1 MIFSTRSGGRLMQSE
16 IQIFDPSRI
25 GLKKGINL
33 VEASAGTGKTYAIAM
48 LVLRFVAELDIPID
62 KLLVVTFGKA
72 ASEELKTRIRAR
84 LSQARDLL
92 QGKSVDPDQ
101 TLADWAVRV
110 TNRELML
117 SRLELALYDIDRAGI
132 FTIHSFC
139 QRMLQ
144 EQALESGQLFD
155 VELLADI
162 DHIRAQ
168 VVDDYWRTHV
178 YRLASLPCSILTA
191 SFPTPEL
198 LYASVGAASA
208 AARIE
213 PETADI
219 NASLARLETAFDRM
233 TSWWQANGPGLFS
246 FYAQAVADQKFK
258 GGFCADFEDWWQGI
272 AGFFGGADS
281 GPPAK
286 LHLLSRAGLLG
297 ELNGNKLRG
306 EARKLDFLAA
316 WPLPEGEITELL
328 QAGDDLLLSF
338 RVGLAAALKEG
349 IEQRLLQLGT
359 MSFNDLIL
367 RLSAALHNDRSGDL
381 RRILQE
387 RYRAALI
394 DEFQDT
400 DAAQWHIF
408 STLFG
413 GGGHFLY
420 LIGDPKQA
428 IYRFRGADIFSYFT
442 AKKFADA
449 HLTLNRNYR
458 SHPHLVEEVN
468 RLFGARPQPFG
479 FPEATMA
486 YHPVVPAK
494 AVKDFFL
501 RRDGRISAAMIY
513 CQLPESEKK
522 EGRWSSGR
530 AAEEILRFTVRE
542 VVRLLGPENPALL
555 AGKDGPRPV
564 QPKDIA
570 ILVRSNRQAE
580 QHLQAFAQA
589 AIPAVVA
596 SRQSVFTTVAAREIG
611 SLLAAIAAPGDILL
625 LKTAMTI
632 PWFGLSGDALQG
644 IWQDETVF
652 DRWHSRFQSYFRLWQ
667 EQGFLT
673 MMSRLLVDEGV
684 FATLAGETLAE
695 RHIANIAHLLEL
707 IQAAESTDNLGC
719 GQTLQWLRTMMSGG
733 HGVED
738 IELRLESDEEAVR
751 IVTMHS
757 AKGLEYP
764 IVLCPCLWNRSDR
777 LSREKFAVACNE
789 DESGLVVDLGSPRF
803 EERKEKAATEELA
816 EELRLLY
823 VAVTRAQ
830 VCCYIFWADVKAT
843 GTVADSFSAA
853 LGYLLFPEGPVDF
866 PSQQAVLQSLA
877 KQDSVE
883 YCLVAGDETAG
894 YQGAAPAVT
903 VLAPLQPSGRSLRT
917 DWQMSSYSAM
927 AALSEHEDQLPADRP
942 VVESGPIACPGLP
955 AGAGFGNVVHN
966 ILERVPFSAIAAGGD
981 ISEELSR
988 QCTRYGVR
996 VEAGSLQQLLH
1007 TIVTTPLSVEAD
1019 SDFSLAGLDH
1029 GRSVREMPFYFHP
1042 DRIATEEINTILAD
1056 DPTVTPLAR
1065 RVMQGYLTGFVDLFC
1080 EHRGRYYILDYK
1092 TNYLGDLASDYAPDN
1107 LVRAMEAHNYGL
1119 QYWIYTLV
1127 LHRHLTNVLPGY
1139 TYEDRFG
1146 GVMYLFVRGMEPARP
1161 GSGVYFFLPEKGIL
1175 DRLSACVGGGA

>member
-1 MIFSTRSGGRLMQSE
+1 MPPESQV
-16 IQIFDPSRI
+16 FDSSRI

-84 LSQARDLL
+84 LAQARDLL
-92 QGKSVDPDQ
+92 QDKSTDPDQ
-101 TLADWAVRV
+101 TLADWAARV

-178 YRLASLPCSILTA
+178 YGLAPLPCSILTA

-198 LYASVGAASA
+198 LYASVRAATNA
-208 AARIE
+208 TRVE
-213 PETADI
+213 PETAGI
-219 NASLARLETAFDRM
+219 SVALNLLETAFARM
-233 TSWWQANGPGLFS
+233 SSWWQVHSPALS
-246 FYAQAVADQKFK
+246 VFYVQAVADQKFK
-258 GGFCADFEDWWQGI
+258 SGFCSNFEVWWQGL
-272 AGFFGGADS
+272 AGFFSGADHEL
-281 GPPAK
+281 PAN
-286 LHLLSRAGLLG
+286 LHLLSRAGLLD

-306 EARKLDFLAA
+306 ESKKLDFLAA
-316 WPLPEGEITELL
+316 WPLPESEIAELL

-338 RVGLAAALKEG
+338 RVGLAAALRDEVG
-349 IEQRLLQLGT
+349 QRLLQLGT
-359 MSFNDLIL
+359 MSFNDLIF
-367 RLSAALHNDRSGDL
+367 RLSAALKEERSGDL

-442 AKKFADA
+442 AKKSADA

-468 RLFGARPQPFG
+468 RLFGTRPQPFG

-486 YHPVVPAK
+486 YQPVVPAK
-494 AVKDFFL
+494 VALDGCLRKD
-501 RRDGRISAAMIY
+501 GKEAAMIY
-513 CQLPESEKK
+513 CQLPESEKLD
-522 EGRWSSGR
+522 GRWTSGR
-530 AAEEILRFTVRE
+530 AAEEILRFTVCE
-542 VVRLLGPENPALL
+542 VIRLLGLENPALL
-555 AGKDGPRPV
+555 VGKDGPRSV

-596 SRQSVFTTVAAREIG
+596 SRQSVFATVAAREIEC
-611 SLLAAIAAPGDILL
+611 LLAAIAAPGDILL

-632 PWFGLSGDALQG
+632 PWFGLSGDALQT
-644 IWQDETVF
+644 IWQDETAC
-652 DRWHSRFQSYFRLWQ
+652 DGWHSRFQTYFRLWQ

-684 FATLAGETLAE
+684 FSTLAGESLAE
-695 RHIANIAHLLEL
+695 RHIANITHLLEL
-707 IQAAESTDNLGC
+707 IQAAETTDNLGC

-738 IELRLESDEEAVR
+738 VELRLESDEEAVR

-764 IVLCPCLWNRSDR
+764 IVFCPCLWNRSDR

-803 EERKEKAATEELA
+803 EERKDAAAAEEQA

-823 VAVTRAQ
+823 VAVTRAKL
-830 VCCYIFWADVKAT
+830 CCYIFWADIKAA
-843 GTVADSFSAA
+843 GTVADSFSSA

-866 PSQQAVLQSLA
+866 PSQQEVLQSFA
-877 KQDSVE
+877 AQESVD
-883 YCLVAGDETAG
+883 YCLVAGEETGG
-894 YQGAAPAVT
+894 YQRAAPGVT

-927 AALSEHEDQLPADRP
+927 AALSEHEDRLPADRP
-942 VVESGPIACPGLP
+942 FVGSKPIACPGLP
-955 AGAGFGNVVHN
+955 VGAGFGNVVHN
-966 ILERVPFSAIAAGGD
+966 ILERVPFAAIAAGED

-996 VEAGSLQQLLH
+996 VEAGTLQRLLH
-1007 TIVTTPLSVEAD
+1007 TIVTTPLSVGAD
-1019 SDFSLAGLDH
+1019 SDFSLAALDQA
-1029 GRSVREMPFYFHP
+1029 RSVREMPFYFHP

-1056 DPTVTPLAR
+1056 EPTVTPLAR
-1065 RVMQGYLTGFVDLFC
+1065 RMMQGYLTGFVDLFC

-1092 TNYLGDLASDYAPDN
+1092 TNYLGDSVSDYAPDN

-1127 LHRHLTNVLPGY
+1127 LHRHLTNVLPAY

-1161 GSGVYFFLPEKGIL
+1161 GSGIYFSLPDKGIL
-1175 DRLSACVGGGA
+1175 DRLSVCVEGGG